1 MIITKKESERFDDV
15 GKRIVLTKEDKTLFI
30 SYEGNLDLY
39 FKFNSVE
46 DNTFEITKDNNYIY
60 DCFLNLYNDIK
71 DNNLYE
77 LDEITMNFLQTPE
90 EIEEEKKIIK
100 ELNESAKSTG
110 HYDELFNND
119 IITWRSD
126 DRDWSEAGS
135 VSIKKEGDK
144 FLLTFSDTMTSIRF
158 RNSGSYYDPYNIIF
172 MKFFNNLMEYD
183 ENDRQIHMEE
193 YLYEEN
199 KKVGKR

>member
-1 MIITKKESERFDDV
+1 MIITKKESESFNGV
-15 GKRIVLTKEDKTLFI
+15 GNKIALKKEDKMFSI
-30 SYEGNLDLY
+30 SFEGNLDLY
-39 FKFNSVE
+39 FMFNSVE
-46 DNTFEITKDNNYIY
+46 DNTFEITKDNYYIY
-60 DCFLNLYNDIK
+60 ECFLNLYNDIK
-71 DNNLYE
+71 NNNVYE

-100 ELNESAKSTG
+100 ELNEHAKRTG

-119 IITWRSD
+119 IITWKSD

-135 VSIKKEGDK
+135 VSIKKEEDK
-144 FLLTFSDTMTSIRF
+144 FLITFSDTMTSIRF
-158 RNSGSYYDPYNIIF
+158 RNSRSYYDPYNIIF

-199 KKVGKR
+199 KKVRKR